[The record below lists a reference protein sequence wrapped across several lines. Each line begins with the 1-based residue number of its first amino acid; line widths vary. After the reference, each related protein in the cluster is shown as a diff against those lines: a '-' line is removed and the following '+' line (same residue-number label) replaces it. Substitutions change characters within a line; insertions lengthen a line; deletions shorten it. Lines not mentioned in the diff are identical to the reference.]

1 MVGSR
6 RTPRRGRGSPRC
18 LGVVSGF
25 LLKLIRES
33 VGLTQARLA
42 EHLDVDVATIQGWE
56 SSRRPLTALQAS
68 DLVRLRS
75 QLLRRGAEP
84 IALGGL
90 DDAINADLI
99 IAEAV
104 EAGDQPLAR
113 STHPLGVTVHQ
124 RTLTNLITWP
134 FTGGTPAQLR
144 PLHRPMRRRG
154 PVPTQPSLDERERT
168 RFFDHLLVTADANPH
183 DEAALLRRQAIYLL
197 GFDHRSST
205 ADWLHAEQR
214 RALRNAGRTDHV
226 ASWVAVRSSAVALAT
241 SGDSDPL
248 RTFVQHSLATT
259 QQEQANLNYWAYWVG
274 KSTPSKSTTA
284 SWDTSTLAPGPAFAS
299 SVTCSHACIPALGT
313 PTSISTRRG
322 HCCWPTHACS
332 PSIPSC
338 ARRQSTRST
347 NSWRTPASA
356 RVRDASCRT
365 SATPYGSPGDR

>member
-226 ASWVAVRSSAVALAT
+226 APGSPSGRRLSRSPPPAT
-241 SGDSDPL
+241 AIRCAPSSNIPWPQPSKSR
-248 RTFVQHSLATT
+248 RTSTT
-259 QQEQANLNYWAYWVG
+259 GRTGSG

-313 PTSISTRRG
+313 PTSISTRCG